1 MAKYKATSNVVFL
14 IDGKE
19 QNYDKDVEYDMNVK
33 SADELNAK
41 GEFSH
46 PELSPFFV
54 RVDNKKEK
62 TEEVGA

>member
-19 QNYDKDVEYDMNVK
+19 QNYDKDVEYDMDVK

-41 GEFSH
+41 GELSH
-46 PELSPFFV
+46 PELSPFFE
-54 RVDNKKEK
+54 RVDKEEK
-62 TEEVGA
+62 AAKADK

>member
-19 QNYDKDVEYDMNVK
+19 QNYDKDVEYDMDVK

-41 GEFSH
+41 GKLSH
-46 PELSPFFV
+46 PELSPFFE
-54 RVDNKKEK
+54 RVDKEEK
-62 TEEVGA
+62 QAKADK

>member
-19 QNYDKDVEYDMNVK
+19 QNYDKDVEYDMDIK

-41 GEFSH
+41 GELSH
-46 PELSPFFV
+46 PELSPFFE
-54 RVDNKKEK
+54 RVDKEEK
-62 TEEVGA
+62 AAKADK

>member
-19 QNYDKDVEYDMNVK
+19 QNYDKDVEYDMDVK

-41 GEFSH
+41 GELSY
-46 PELSPFFV
+46 PELSPFFE
-54 RVDNKKEK
+54 RTDKEEK
-62 TEEVGA
+62 AAKADK

>member
-19 QNYDKDVEYDMNVK
+19 QSYDRDVEYDMDVK

-41 GEFSH
+41 GELSH
-46 PELSPFFV
+46 PELSPFFE
-54 RVDNKKEK
+54 RVDKEEK
-62 TEEVGA
+62 QAKADK

>member
-19 QNYDKDVEYDMNVK
+19 QNYDKDVEYDMDVK

-41 GEFSH
+41 GELSH
-46 PELSPFFV
+46 PELSPFFE
-54 RVDNKKEK
+54 RVDKEEK
-62 TEEVGA
+62 QAKADK